1 MSLLWENVGGRGST
15 QPDSGGFCVKKLAFI
30 LIFATPSLPVGS
42 PAMAQAADSGGAT
55 GLPLEV
61 TRDGKIIYGGDVVYE
76 CASVGSGIV
85 MPAENPSPETRAEL
99 ERTNERAI
107 ELCTQAGFPPA
118 GTEGDA
124 LPETGG
130 YPPTAWAALAA
141 AASLVLMRQFV
152 R

>member
-1 MSLLWENVGGRGST
+1 
-15 QPDSGGFCVKKLAFI
+15 VKKLAWT
-30 LIFATPSLPVGS
+30 LIFVALSLSGGS
-42 PAMAQAADSGGAT
+42 PAMAQAANPGSTIGS
-55 GLPLEV
+55 PLEV
-61 TRDGKIIYGGDVVYE
+61 TEDGKLIYGGDVVYE

-85 MPAENPSPETRAEL
+85 MPAENSSPETRAEL

-107 ELCTQAGFPPA
+107 ELCTEAGFPPA

-130 YPPTAWAALAA
+130 HPPIAWAALAA
-141 AASLVLMRQFV
+141 AASFVLLRRIV

>member
-1 MSLLWENVGGRGST
+1 MSREEVGIDPVRRDALVVGWTAGNGPDR
-15 QPDSGGFCVKKLAFI
+15 QP
-30 LIFATPSLPVGS
+30 
-42 PAMAQAADSGGAT
+42 GGAT

-61 TRDGKIIYGGDVVYE
+61 TKDGKLIYGGDVVYE

-85 MPAENPSPETRAEL
+85 MPAENSSPETRAEL

-107 ELCTQAGFPPA
+107 ELCTDAGFPPA

-130 YPPTAWAALAA
+130 YPPIAWAALAA
-141 AASLVLMRQFV
+141 AASLVLMRRFV

>member
-1 MSLLWENVGGRGST
+1 
-15 QPDSGGFCVKKLAFI
+15 VKKLALI
-30 LIFATPSLPVGS
+30 LSVVTLSLSVGP
-42 PAMAQAADSGGAT
+42 PAMAQTTNPGGAT

-61 TRDGKIIYGGDVVYE
+61 TKDGKLIYGGDVVYE

-85 MPAENPSPETRAEL
+85 MPAENSSPETRAEL

-107 ELCTQAGFPPA
+107 ELCTDAGFPPA

-130 YPPTAWAALAA
+130 YPPIAWAALAA
-141 AASLVLMRQFV
+141 AASLVLMRRFV

>member
-1 MSLLWENVGGRGST
+1 M
-15 QPDSGGFCVKKLAFI
+15 KKLLLI
-30 LIFATPSLPVGS
+30 LILVALSSSVGS
-42 PAMAQAADSGGAT
+42 PATAQSANPGDAT

-61 TRDGKIIYGGDVVYE
+61 TNDGKLIYGGDVVYE

-85 MPAENPSPETRAEL
+85 MPAQNSSPETRAEL

-107 ELCTQAGFPPA
+107 ELCTEAGFPPA
-118 GTEGDA
+118 GIEGDA

-130 YPPTAWAALAA
+130 HPPIAWSALAA
-141 AASLVLMRQFV
+141 AASFVLMRRFV